1 MRSEAS
7 QPEDRPRPPSICNA
21 AGIYGIG
28 KREREAVAPP
38 FPLGQIYQN
47 PFGKFVSRKRGKPV
61 FVSLHSRIFLLI

>member
-28 KREREAVAPP
+28 KREREAVAPL
-38 FPLGQIYQN
+38 FHWA
-47 PFGKFVSRKRGKPV
+47 KFTK
-61 FVSLHSRIFLLI
+61 ILLVKLSAENGENRCL